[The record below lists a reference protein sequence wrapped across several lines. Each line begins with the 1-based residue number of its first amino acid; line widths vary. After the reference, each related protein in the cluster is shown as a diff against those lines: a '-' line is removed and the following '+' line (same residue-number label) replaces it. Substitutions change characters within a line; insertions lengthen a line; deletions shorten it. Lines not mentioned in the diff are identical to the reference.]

1 MLYLLI
7 SDENGQYEKDG
18 VRYSLLVCS
27 WVKGQRANDFTEFN
41 SLEEAETAYG
51 LTKVEG
57 QDNGQN

>member
-18 VRYSLLVCS
+18 VRYNILVCS
-27 WVKGQRANDFTEFN
+27 WAKGPRANEFQEFG

-51 LTKVEG
+51 LTKIIK
-57 QDNGQN
+57 QL